1 MKRRDFIKL
10 TAFGVVTASV
20 STVPLHGEQTTQK
33 SKPNIVFIL
42 SDDQARN
49 GLSVQMHPEVP
60 GSKNDFFR
68 TPNLE
73 KLARQVPAPIAP
85 KTVK

>member
-10 TAFGVVTASV
+10 TALSAVTASV
-20 STVPLHGEQTTQK
+20 PTVPLHGERTALK
-33 SKPNIVFIL
+33 SKPNFVFML
-42 SDDQARN
+42 SDDQAWN

-60 GSKNDFFR
+60 GSNNDFFR

-85 KTVK
+85 ETKK

>member
-1 MKRRDFIKL
+1 M
-10 TAFGVVTASV
+10 
-20 STVPLHGEQTTQK
+20 
-33 SKPNIVFIL
+33 L

-60 GSKNDFFR
+60 GSNNDFFR

-85 KTVK
+85 ETKK